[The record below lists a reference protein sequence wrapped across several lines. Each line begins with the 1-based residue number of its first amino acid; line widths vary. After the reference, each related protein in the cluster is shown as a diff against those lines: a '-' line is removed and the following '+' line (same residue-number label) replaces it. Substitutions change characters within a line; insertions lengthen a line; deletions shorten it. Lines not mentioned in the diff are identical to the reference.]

1 LNYLFTKGYS
11 EDSPQVPKIPD
22 GATEYLDVVLKPGA
36 QLRPVGEVIHQQD
49 LLQQLARG
57 PEAITYKARSKLVP
71 LLVQRCNVT
80 TAGLGYLEV
89 KVI

>member
-1 LNYLFTKGYS
+1 MYF
-11 EDSPQVPKIPD
+11 VPLPD
-22 GATEYLDVVLKPGA
+22 GATEYLDVVLQPGA
-36 QLRPVGEVIHQQD
+36 QLRPVGEVVHQQD
-49 LLQQLARG
+49 LLQQLAGG
-57 PEAITYKARSKLVP
+57 PEAIIKARSKLVP